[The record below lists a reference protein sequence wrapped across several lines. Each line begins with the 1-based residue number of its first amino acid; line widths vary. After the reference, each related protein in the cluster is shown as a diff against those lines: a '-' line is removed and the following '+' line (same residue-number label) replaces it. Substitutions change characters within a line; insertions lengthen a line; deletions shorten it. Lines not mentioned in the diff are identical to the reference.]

1 MFLPNSYWPD
11 DSWPDGYWAGIEGAG
26 EPAVAI
32 VGGQY
37 PFVRRKKKVPTDF
50 PSPGMHVAMRSLA
63 LGREVQKIESHRQ
76 TQIAAVRD
84 VNLQKAQAVQAENR
98 KRQEEIAK
106 TRMKNLKKA
115 WKTRQ

>member
-1 MFLPNSYWPD
+1 MDEDLWLDDGLEELFLGVPGD
-11 DSWPDGYWAGIEGAG
+11 FGASS
-26 EPAVAI
+26 EI
-32 VGGQY
+32 VGGTY

-50 PSPGMHVAMRSLA
+50 PSSGMHVAMRSLA
-63 LGREVQKIESHRQ
+63 LGREAQKIESHRQ

-84 VNLQKAQAVQAENR
+84 VNLQKAQAVQAANR